1 MAYTVGGCLQSH
13 WIHEGYLMIN
23 TPVNAIHNEDPL
35 EGINWNTQPDPT
47 DSDIWDRLTSNFW
60 LPETIPV
67 SSDARTWRSMTEP
80 QKDATRQ
87 VRTGLTGVAHTQG

>member
-1 MAYTVGGCLQSH
+1 
-13 WIHEGYLMIN
+13 MIN

-60 LPETIPV
+60 LPEKIPV
-67 SSDARTWRSMTEP
+67 SV
-80 QKDATRQ
+80 TRGPGA
-87 VRTGLTGVAHTQG
+87 V